1 MNDTMSDT
9 PNPGTEPQVLVPQAL
24 LQEMQRQLQELQ
36 AAAALHAAQSP
47 APPATPPAPEHR
59 SSNPVSHLTH
69 LKPTRP
75 TRYSGVK
82 DYTTIE
88 NWIASVN
95 SYFALTDAKPPHV
108 YHYLNTNFTDE
119 AAIWFRYHYREGQAE
134 TLTWEEVRTSL
145 RNFFTPP
152 NKDRRLQDEWAQLRQ
167 TTTVAE
173 YVGRFYKL
181 GMQLPTM
188 EPVHLLDKFLRGLKP
203 KTRMELELKDPQNLA
218 DAIRLA
224 DRFDSIVYRKTVPLT
239 PSTPSH
245 SHSNEYESGGE
256 PMQIDAMRTKSKIPP
271 TTQTPAL
278 KKLTAEERTH
288 LRNLG
293 ACFRC
298 RKTGHLAR
306 ECPTRST
313 SGSAS
318 TSGSSKNSNHQ

>member
-1 MNDTMSDT
+1 MDDPTNID
-9 PNPGTEPQVLVPQAL
+9 TEPQVLVPQAL

-36 AAAALHAAQSP
+36 AAAALHAAPTPTSPVTPRTPETISLSP
-47 APPATPPAPEHR
+47 AGQ
-59 SSNPVSHLTH
+59 H

-75 TRYSGVK
+75 TRYSGIK

-95 SYFALTDAKPPHV
+95 SYFALTGAKPPHV
-108 YHYLNTNFTDE
+108 YHWLNTNFTDE
-119 AAIWFRYHYREGQAE
+119 AAIWFRYHYLEDQAS
-134 TLTWEEVRTSL
+134 TLTWEEVRTAL

-152 NKDRRLQDEWAQLRQ
+152 NKDRRLHDEWAQLRQ
-167 TTTVAE
+167 ITTVAD

-181 GMQLPTM
+181 GMQLTPM
-188 EPVHLLDKFLRGLKP
+188 EPTHLLDKFLRGLKP

-218 DAIRLA
+218 EAIRLA

-245 SHSNEYESGGE
+245 SYSNEYESGGE
-256 PMQIDAMRTKSKIPP
+256 PMHIDAMRTKTPSTP
-271 TTQTPAL
+271 TL
-278 KKLTAEERTH
+278 KKLTEEERTH

-298 RKTGHLAR
+298 RKTGHISR
-306 ECPTRST
+306 ECPFKPT
-313 SGSAS
+313 SGSTS
-318 TSGSSKNSNHQ
+318 ISGSSKNLNHQ

>member
-1 MNDTMSDT
+1 MNDAMSGT
-9 PNPGTEPQVLVPQAL
+9 LNPGAEQQVLVPQAL
-24 LQEMQRQLQELQ
+24 LEEMQRQLQELQ
-36 AAAALHAAQSP
+36 AAAALHTASSP
-47 APPATPPAPEHR
+47 APPVTPPAPEHAH
-59 SSNPVSHLTH
+59 SNHVSQLTH

-95 SYFALTDAKPPHV
+95 SYFALTGAKPPHV

-119 AAIWFRYHYREGQAE
+119 AAIWFRYHYRENQAAIV
-134 TLTWEEVRTSL
+134 TWEEVRTGL
-145 RNFFTPP
+145 RNFFIPP
-152 NKDRRLQDEWAQLRQ
+152 NKDRRLHDEWAQLRQ

-181 GMQLPTM
+181 GMQLPAM
-188 EPVHLLDKFLRGLKP
+188 EPAHLLDKFLRGLKP
-203 KTRMELELKDPQNLA
+203 KTRMELELKDPQTLA
-218 DAIRLA
+218 EAIRLT
-224 DRFDSIVYRKTVPLT
+224 DRFDSIVYRKTVPLA

-245 SHSNEYESGGE
+245 SHTNEYESGGE
-256 PMQIDAMRTKSKIPP
+256 PMQIDAMRTKPNTPP
-271 TTQTPAL
+271 TPKTPTF

-306 ECPTRST
+306 ECPLKATP
-313 SGSAS
+313 
-318 TSGSSKNSNHQ
+318 SKNLNHQ